1 MKKVIILFLAILFL
15 GVAGFFFY
23 RGYIV
28 NEWKYT
34 ENTEGNIVIQ
44 GYNGRTKN
52 LVIPSEINGKPVTEV
67 NTLEYAHK
75 STKEKEV

>member
-34 ENTEGNIVIQ
+34 KNTEG
-44 GYNGRTKN
+44 
-52 LVIPSEINGKPVTEV
+52 

-75 STKEKEV
+75 STKEKIST